1 MTLATGR
8 SIRSLGCAR
17 KDRRRDASVTGN
29 ASSSRT
35 WSIYFAMVDPGLVDS
50 AAISDA
56 IAEGAPAM
64 SATRTSRPF
73 DSAAL
78 VDYEVDNSTPDSCRS
93 ARYRSKPGTDVC
105 GRLRRC
111 SQR

>member
-1 MTLATGR
+1 
-8 SIRSLGCAR
+8 
-17 KDRRRDASVTGN
+17 
-29 ASSSRT
+29 
-35 WSIYFAMVDPGLVDS
+35 MVDPGLVES

-78 VDYEVDNSTPDSCRS
+78 VDTMRSTTPRQTAADPLGTEVGQELMSVEGCADALSGEQMITEMEPASTALRS
-93 ARYRSKPGTDVC
+93 ASGFFVS
-105 GRLRRC
+105 GLLL
-111 SQR
+111 